1 MCTGHASRF
10 GVDGRLGL
18 AAYRTLLAMDPGALI
33 AILLPVI
40 ILQLVLLVAALYDLT
55 RPGRRVRGDSKL
67 VWALIVIFVSTI
79 GPILY
84 FLVGREPE

>member
-1 MCTGHASRF
+1 MRGGNSE
-10 GVDGRLGL
+10 
-18 AAYRTLLAMDPGALI
+18 AMDPMASIL
-33 AILLPVI
+33 AVLLPLI

-55 RPGRRVRGDSKL
+55 RPNRRVRGDSKV
-67 VWALIVIFVSTI
+67 VWVLIVIFVTTI

>member
-1 MCTGHASRF
+1 
-10 GVDGRLGL
+10 
-18 AAYRTLLAMDPGALI
+18 MDQAII
-33 AILLPVI
+33 AILVPIVVLEL
-40 ILQLVLLVAALYDLT
+40 ILVVAALYDLT

-67 VWALIVIFVSTI
+67 MWGLIVIFVSTI

>member
-1 MCTGHASRF
+1 
-10 GVDGRLGL
+10 
-18 AAYRTLLAMDPGALI
+18 MDAGAVF

-40 ILQLVLLVAALYDLT
+40 VLQLILLVAALYDLT
-55 RPGRRVRGDSKL
+55 RPGRRVRGDSK
-67 VWALIVIFVSTI
+67 VMWALIVIFVSTI

>member
-1 MCTGHASRF
+1 MDTG
-10 GVDGRLGL
+10 
-18 AAYRTLLAMDPGALI
+18 TLI
-33 AILLPVI
+33 AVLAPLI
-40 ILQLVLLVAALYDLT
+40 ILQLVLMVAALYDLT
-55 RPGRRVRGDSKL
+55 RPNRRVRGDSKV